1 MSRFALIA
9 VLMASLGAPA
19 WLASAAAKPLTKP
32 KKIGAAI
39 KATFSAPIPLPCK
52 TGTSYAANCPGSS
65 GACSCVTLSGSAA
78 GGLGK
83 GPVTGALTLD
93 GFDASPEGGCT
104 PFYGSL
110 AVTNTKD
117 GSINTLDI
125 TGALCNSTPAGGT
138 QTIGGGFDFDAATVG
153 LTGTGSLAG
162 TIPANGTAKLEL
174 SGVIAPASNTAQ

>member
-1 MSRFALIA
+1 
-9 VLMASLGAPA
+9 
-19 WLASAAAKPLTKP
+19 
-32 KKIGAAI
+32 
-39 KATFSAPIPLPCK
+39 
-52 TGTSYAANCPGSS
+52 
-65 GACSCVTLSGSAA
+65 
-78 GGLGK
+78 
-83 GPVTGALTLD
+83 VTGALTLD